1 MKMTKKKVFVAAIA
15 VSLVA
20 ILSLGT
26 IAWFQYTDTVDN
38 IFKVTA
44 DDSDQNPDFKLDLFE
59 HDVLDDGSL
68 GTSEVDTNTYDHIA
82 PGDNLSKDPTVR
94 NDGQYDQWVRIKVT
108 LSNYADWQTVMGN
121 GYDFSTIL
129 TGVSTDWTL
138 DTTTVGTGTLIYYK
152 ATPLTAGSTSTL
164 FTGVNVPSEFT
175 VDNMPLEFHL
185 NVVAEAIQSANTGNN
200 AKSAFENYW
209 S

>member
-185 NVVAEAIQSANTGNN
+185 NVVAEAIQSANTGSS